1 MMIPRHFLSNFESL
15 FYLVPIYNSPNI
27 LKVLSLVIVV
37 VWVPC
42 MLPNV
47 DIEEWNQVRLL
58 V

>member
-15 FYLVPIYNSPNI
+15 FDLVPTNNSPNI
-27 LKVLSLVIVV
+27 LKVLPLVIVV

>member
-1 MMIPRHFLSNFESL
+1 MMIPWHFLCSFQSL
-15 FYLVPIYNSPNI
+15 FDLVPIYNSPNI
-27 LKVLSLVIVV
+27 LKVLSLVIVIV
-37 VWVPC
+37 RVPC